1 MQINSSSST
10 PSLSAVLLPKA
21 LPTYRFQPKWWQLGL
36 SAIALFMGPVYLAL
50 YVI

>member
-1 MQINSSSST
+1 MQSNSSCST
-10 PSLSAVLLPKA
+10 PFFSTVLLPKE
-21 LPTYRFQPKWWQLGL
+21 LPSYRFQPKWWQLGL